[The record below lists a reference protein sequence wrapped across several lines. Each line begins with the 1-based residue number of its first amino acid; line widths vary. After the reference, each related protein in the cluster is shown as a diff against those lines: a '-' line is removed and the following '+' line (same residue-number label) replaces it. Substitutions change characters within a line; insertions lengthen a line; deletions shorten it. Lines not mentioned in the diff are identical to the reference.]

1 MLNTQIT
8 SLGGTPIMLPIHFNT
23 RITRGN
29 AIQNFRGLIRGTIV
43 DTDKFPIRIQTIL
56 NTPNHTFNIRRN
68 VIAWHANQRQR
79 YS

>member
-43 DTDKFPIRIQTIL
+43 DTDKFPIRI
-56 NTPNHTFNIRRN
+56 
-68 VIAWHANQRQR
+68 
-79 YS
+79 